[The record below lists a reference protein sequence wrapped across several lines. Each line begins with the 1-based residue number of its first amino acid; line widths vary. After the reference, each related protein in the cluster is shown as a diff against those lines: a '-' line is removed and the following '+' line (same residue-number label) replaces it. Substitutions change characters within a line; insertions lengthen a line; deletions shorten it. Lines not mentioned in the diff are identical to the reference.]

1 VKADLGWRGRSVT
14 LNSREYRSQLKK
26 LIRDRQKV
34 YSWLNACWQLRKCTK
49 VGRWPRLD
57 GSIFIHNEGQII
69 LGEHLLLHSRYAHT
83 VLTTFGDGCLEI
95 GDRTFINYG
104 VDIAATK
111 LIKIGSDCLIGTH
124 VSILDN
130 DYHDVK
136 AHKLFPPA
144 RPVTIGNKTWIGNR
158 VIILPGVTIGEGVT
172 IGAGSV
178 VTKNI
183 PDYSVAVGNPA
194 RVVRKLDQDNEQ

>member
-1 VKADLGWRGRSVT
+1 MT
-14 LNSREYRSQLKK
+14 INSKEYRKDLKK
-26 LIRDRQKV
+26 LFRDRQKV

-49 VGRWPRLD
+49 VGRRPRLV

-69 LGEHLLLHSRYAHT
+69 LGEHLLIHSRYAHT
-83 VLTTFGDGCLEI
+83 VLTTFGDGYLEI
-95 GDRTFINYG
+95 GARTFVNYG

-130 DYHDVK
+130 DYHDVN
-136 AHKLFPPA
+136 AHNLFPPA
-144 RPVTIGNKTWIGNR
+144 RPVIIGAKTWIGNR

-178 VTKNI
+178 VTKDI
-183 PDYSVAVGNPA
+183 PAYSVAAGNPA
-194 RVVRKLDQDNEQ
+194 RVIRRLDNDNEQ

>member
-1 VKADLGWRGRSVT
+1 MTINFRVARTS
-14 LNSREYRSQLKK
+14 LKR
-26 LIRDRQKV
+26 LFRDRRKI
-34 YSWLNACWQLRKCTK
+34 YNWLNACWQLRKCTK
-49 VGRWPRLD
+49 VGRWTRLE

-69 LGEHLLLHSRYAHT
+69 LGEHLLFHSRYAHS
-83 VLTTFGDGCLEI
+83 VLTTFGSGCLEI
-95 GDRTFINYG
+95 GDRTFVNYG
-104 VDIAATK
+104 VDIAATS

-130 DYHDVK
+130 DYHDVN
-136 AHKLFPPA
+136 AHNLFPEA

-178 VTKNI
+178 VTKDV
-183 PDYSVAVGNPA
+183 PAYSVAAGNPA
-194 RVVRKLDQDNEQ
+194 RIIRKLDQNNEE